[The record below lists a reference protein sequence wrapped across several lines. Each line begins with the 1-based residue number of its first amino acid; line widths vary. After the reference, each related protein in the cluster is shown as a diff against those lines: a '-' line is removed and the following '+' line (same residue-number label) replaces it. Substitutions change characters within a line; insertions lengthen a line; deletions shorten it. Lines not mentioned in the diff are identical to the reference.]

1 MKENCQLS
9 CRYLELLTLRFTGL
23 GVPSKDCTCPFTDS
37 NMKDSSDME
46 YSGTRAP
53 LYKGELI
60 ESWLFVT
67 EDNL

>member
-1 MKENCQLS
+1 M
-9 CRYLELLTLRFTGL
+9 
-23 GVPSKDCTCPFTDS
+23 SKDCTCPFTDS

-53 LYKGELI
+53 LYEGELI